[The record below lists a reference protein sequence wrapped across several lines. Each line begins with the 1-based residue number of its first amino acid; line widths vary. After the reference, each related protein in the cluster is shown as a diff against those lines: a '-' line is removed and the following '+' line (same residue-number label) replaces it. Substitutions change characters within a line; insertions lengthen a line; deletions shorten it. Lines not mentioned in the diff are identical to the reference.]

1 MLFSHLSHGIL
12 IRRYKRFLADIELP
26 TGEQITIHCPN
37 TGAMTGCATA
47 GDTVW
52 FSTSD
57 NPKRKYAH
65 TWELT
70 QTQTGNFI
78 CVNTQRANQLVQEAL
93 ENQWIHELACYPQ
106 ILPEQKYGSE
116 NSRID
121 FLLKANDLP
130 SCFVEVKSTTL
141 LTENG
146 VGMFPDAKTERG
158 QKHLREL
165 TTIAQQGL
173 QAVIFFAILHTGIES
188 FEVAKQIDPKYAEL
202 FQIAL
207 TQNVKP
213 IIYKMEM
220 IIKDGKPIGMHLKQN
235 MNRNNSYNLSVY

>member
-1 MLFSHLSHGIL
+1 MQFPSLSCGIL
-12 IRRYKRFLADIELP
+12 IKRYKRFLADILLP
-26 TGEQITIHCPN
+26 NGEQITLHCPN

-70 QTQTGNFI
+70 QTQAGDFI

-93 ENQWIHELACYPQ
+93 EKRWIAELAEYQ
-106 ILPEQKYGSE
+106 TVLPEQKYGSE

-121 FLLKANDLP
+121 FLLKADNQPD
-130 SCFVEVKSTTL
+130 CFVEVKSTTL

-146 VGMFPDAKTERG
+146 LGMFPDAKTERG

-165 TTIAQQGL
+165 AAIAESGQ
-173 QAVIFFAILHTGIES
+173 QAVIFRHFAHRHPT
-188 FEVAKQIDPKYAEL
+188 FCR
-202 FQIAL
+202 
-207 TQNVKP
+207 
-213 IIYKMEM
+213 
-220 IIKDGKPIGMHLKQN
+220 GKTD
-235 MNRNNSYNLSVY
+235 

>member
-1 MLFSHLSHGIL
+1 MRFPPLSSGIL
-12 IRRYKRFLADIELP
+12 IARYKRFLADVLLAN
-26 TGEQITIHCPN
+26 GEQITIHCPN
-37 TGAMTGCATA
+37 TGAMTGCATK

-52 FSTSD
+52 FSTSN

-70 QTQTGNFI
+70 QTQVGDFI

-93 ENQWIHELACYPQ
+93 QQKYISELTSYNE

-121 FLLKANDLP
+121 FLLKANNLP
-130 SCFVEVKSTTL
+130 DGFVEVKSTTL
-141 LTENG
+141 LTSNS

-165 TTIAQQGL
+165 TLIAEQGKK
-173 QAVIFFAILHTGIES
+173 AVIFFAILHTGIHY
-188 FEVAKQIDPKYAEL
+188 FEVSKYIDPKYANL
-202 FQIAL
+202 FQVAKQKGVQTLAYRAEMQLEGHIPVGMIL
-207 TQNVKP
+207 QKP
-213 IIYKMEM
+213 IKI
-220 IIKDGKPIGMHLKQN
+220 
-235 MNRNNSYNLSVY
+235 

>member
-1 MLFSHLSHGIL
+1 MLFPHLSHGIL
-12 IRRYKRFLADIELP
+12 IRRYKRFLADIKLP

-70 QTQTGNFI
+70 QTQAGDFI

-121 FLLKANDLP
+121 FLLKANGLP
-130 SCFVEVKSTTL
+130 DCFVEVKSTTL

-165 TTIAQQGL
+165 TTIAQQDL
-173 QAVIFFAILHTGIES
+173 QAVIFFAILHTGIEQ
-188 FEVAKQIDPKYAEL
+188 FKVAEQIDPKYAEL
-202 FQIAL
+202 FEIAMVN
-207 TQNVKP
+207 NVQTL
-213 IIYKMEM
+213 IYKMDI
-220 IIKDGKPIGMHLKQN
+220 IIKDGKPISMRLNKN
-235 MNRNNSYNLSVY
+235 INCNNSYN

>member
-1 MLFSHLSHGIL
+1 MKLPSLSHGRL
-12 IRRYKRFLADIELP
+12 LRRYKRFLADIQLEN
-26 TGEQITIHCPN
+26 GEQITIHCPN
-37 TGAMTGCATA
+37 TGAMTGCANE
-47 GDTVW
+47 GDRVW

-70 QTQTGNFI
+70 ETQAGDFI

-93 ENQWIHELACYPQ
+93 EQQWITELSNYTKM
-106 ILPEQKYGSE
+106 LPEQKYGEE

-121 FLLKANDLP
+121 FLLKNDHQP
-130 SCFVEVKSTTL
+130 DCFVEVKSTTL

-146 VGMFPDAKTERG
+146 IGMFPDAKTERG

-165 TTIAQQGL
+165 TTITQNGQ
-173 QAVIFFAILHTGIES
+173 QAVIFFAILHTGIQQ

-202 FQIAL
+202 FEQAIHKGVKVLCYKAEMQQINDIPYAL
-207 TQNVKP
+207 KLNTK
-213 IIYKMEM
+213 IM
-220 IIKDGKPIGMHLKQN
+220 D
-235 MNRNNSYNLSVY
+235 

>member
-1 MLFSHLSHGIL
+1 MQLPSLAHGTL
-12 IRRYKRFLADIELP
+12 LRRYKRFLADIQLP
-26 TGEQITIHCPN
+26 NGEQITIHCPN

-47 GDTVW
+47 GDRVW

-70 QTQTGNFI
+70 ETQSGDFV

-93 ENQWIHELACYPQ
+93 QNQWISELSEYQ
-106 ILPEQKYGSE
+106 TILPEQKYGEE
-116 NSRID
+116 NSRVD
-121 FLLKANDLP
+121 FLLKNDRLP
-130 SCFVEVKSTTL
+130 DCFVEVKSTTL
-141 LTENG
+141 LTANG

-165 TTIAQQGL
+165 THIAQNGQ
-173 QAVIFFAILHTGIES
+173 QAVIFFAILHTGIKR

-202 FQIAL
+202 CQLAVAAGVRLLAYQADVELANGTPVAL
-207 TQNVKP
+207 RLCRTLPHAV
-213 IIYKMEM
+213 
-220 IIKDGKPIGMHLKQN
+220 
-235 MNRNNSYNLSVY
+235 

>member
-1 MLFSHLSHGIL
+1 MHFPTLSHGIL
-12 IRRYKRFLADIELP
+12 LRRYKRFLADVQLP
-26 TGEQITIHCPN
+26 NGEQITLHCPN
-37 TGAMTGCATA
+37 TGAMTGCANV

-52 FSTSD
+52 FSTSN

-70 QTQTGNFI
+70 QTQAGNFI
-78 CVNTQRANQLVQEAL
+78 CVNTLRANQLVQESL
-93 ENQWIHELACYPQ
+93 TQQWITELSAYTQ
-106 ILPEQKYGSE
+106 ILPEQKYGTE

-121 FLLKANDLP
+121 FLLKSEDLP
-130 SCFVEVKSTTL
+130 NCFVEVKSTTL

-165 TTIAQQGL
+165 MLIAEQGS
-173 QAVIFFAILHTGIES
+173 QAVIFFAILHTGIER

-202 FQIAL
+202 FA
-207 TQNVKP
+207 TAKSQNVKALA
-213 IIYKMEM
+213 YKVQMMMEN
-220 IIKDGKPIGMHLKQN
+220 GKPTGMVLNQPIE
-235 MNRNNSYNLSVY
+235 LE